1 MQEPIAY
8 WAPVLYHCSFQIAGV
23 QDSITDPPGFVKDE
37 NGHLT
42 GQLFERPALTKILEN
57 APKPSFCEM
66 LRAIEEQLKDYA
78 SRGLTTVTDI
88 SVTMKSD
95 DTEITNGML
104 NILKNVYEIECGLAR
119 LALYRLVHGP
129 DDSNSNSKPKA
140 VCCPSLLRFDGYKV
154 EFNI

>member
-1 MQEPIAY
+1 M
-8 WAPVLYHCSFQIAGV
+8 
-23 QDSITDPPGFVKDE
+23 
-37 NGHLT
+37 
-42 GQLFERPALTKILEN
+42 TKILEN
-57 APKPSFCEM
+57 APKPTFYEM

-95 DTEITNGML
+95 DTEMTNGML
-104 NILKNVYEIECGLAR
+104 NILKNVYEIESGLAR

-129 DDSNSNSKPKA
+129 DDSNSNSKPNA
-140 VCCPSLLRFDGYKV
+140 MCCPSLVRFNGYKV